1 MKSLLITALLV
12 SQSAL
17 AQSYPVAKKITQ
29 TEVRFGTVIEDPY
42 KWMENASDPD
52 LWSWIDEQ
60 KTYTSSYLDSDLSDE
75 LAARVL
81 EIRKVQKEQ
90 NEITGKASP
99 SRSPRIPL
107 PWTEESL
114 RSMGVNENRF
124 IKWDQNTVTFN
135 KIKNLS
141 PAINDNKTKK
151 ESDLYQI
158 KSQPVHGGDLRR
170 VIVSQKTDNKVVD
183 ILLVKFYT
191 FVGWSEDG
199 KSFFYISDLDERIG
213 GGRSA
218 LFRHTVGEIQS
229 EDQLLLTGKT
239 PTSDLT
245 IHEVGKRFYAEVD
258 GTIGTLQISTGKLTN
273 RLPVKGEIVEMSDS
287 PEAHAIIRSF
297 ENANFGELHQ
307 LRLRDGARSVFL
319 KEQDFVVESSQRL
332 GDKGSFIIGL
342 KDASH
347 VAGVLTSSGNLEMI
361 EELKDG
367 TISFESFKDGIIKL
381 SFETYSEPKKVYSF
395 NPETKELKLLASQ
408 KFPVDVEA
416 EKIFYTASN
425 GQKAS
430 IWVLRKKGTKLTAT
444 TPTILY
450 GYGGFRVSITPFFGM
465 YESLSWIEK
474 GGAFAVVTLPGSL
487 DYGQSWYEVAQV
499 GGRTHS
505 WDSFALAGKELIKRS
520 WTSKEHLGMMGASNG
535 GTLVAGTLQRHSDT
549 FKAAV
554 PIVGVMDLLNF
565 TLFTAGKYWT
575 DDYGKP
581 FTESGFRGIFPL
593 SPYHNL
599 EKRDYPATMV
609 MTAEFDDRVVP
620 MHSYKYLAR
629 LQEYNTSS
637 APILLYNKEWGGHAR
652 GSGSDRESSR
662 FVAAFYTFFAQQL
675 GL

>member
-1 MKSLLITALLV
+1 MKSWLITALLV
-12 SQSAL
+12 TQSAL
-17 AQSYPVAKKITQ
+17 AQSYPVAKKINQ

-60 KTYTSSYLDSDLSDE
+60 KSYTSSFLDSNLSDE

-81 EIRKVQKEQ
+81 EIRKMQKEQ
-90 NEITGKASP
+90 NVVTGKASP
-99 SRSPRIPL
+99 SRSPRLPL
-107 PWTEESL
+107 PWSDESL

-124 IKWDQNTVTFN
+124 IKWDRVLDLSHKSN
-135 KIKNLS
+135 KVLS
-141 PAINDNKTKK
+141 SVDENQTIN
-151 ESDLYQI
+151 ESSDYQL
-158 KSQPVHGGDLRR
+158 KSQAVHGGDLRR
-170 VIVSQKTDNKVVD
+170 VIVSQKSDNKVVD

-191 FVGWSEDG
+191 FIGWSEDG
-199 KSFFYISDLDERIG
+199 KSFYYISDLDERIG
-213 GGRSA
+213 GGRPA

-245 IHEVGKRFYAEVD
+245 IHEVGKRFFAELD

-273 RLPVKGEIVEMSDS
+273 RLPIQGEIVEMSDT
-287 PEAHAIIRSF
+287 PETHAIIRSF
-297 ENANFGELHQ
+297 ENANYGELHK
-307 LRLRDGARSVFL
+307 LRLRDGARSIFL
-319 KEQDFVVESSQRL
+319 REQEFVVESSRKL
-332 GDKGSFIIGL
+332 GDKGTLIIGL
-342 KDASH
+342 QDASH
-347 VAGVLTSSGNLEMI
+347 VAGILTPAGNLEMI
-361 EELKDG
+361 KELKDG
-367 TISFESFKDGIIKL
+367 TISFESVNEGIIKL
-381 SFETYSEPKKVYSF
+381 SFETYSEPKKVYSY
-395 NPETKELKLLASQ
+395 NLETKELKLLASQ
-408 KFPVDVEA
+408 KFPIEVEA

-430 IWVLRKKGTKLTAT
+430 IWVLRKKGTTLSST

-450 GYGGFRVSITPFFGM
+450 GYGGFKVSITPFFGM

-487 DYGQSWYEVAQV
+487 DYGQSWYELAQV
-499 GGRTHS
+499 GGRIHS
-505 WDSFALAGKELIKRS
+505 WDSFALAGKELIKRGQ
-520 WTSKEHLGMMGASNG
+520 TSKDHLGMMGASNG

-575 DDYGKP
+575 DDYGRP
-581 FTESGFRGIFPL
+581 FTEDGFRGIFPL
-593 SPYHNL
+593 SPYHNIDR
-599 EKRDYPATMV
+599 RDYPATMV

-629 LQEYNTSS
+629 LQEFNTSN